1 MSIKSCIAFEPQ
13 LKRDMKRLAIDR
25 EKTLSGLL
33 MDMCRE
39 YLKRFVEEETNKVVT
54 IS

>member
-13 LKRDMKRLAIDR
+13 LKRDMKRLAIDKQ
-25 EKTLSGLL
+25 KTLSALL
-33 MDMCRE
+33 MDICRE
-39 YLKRFVEEETNKVVT
+39 DLEEETKKVIT

>member
-1 MSIKSCIAFEPQ
+1 MNIKSCIAFEPQ

-39 YLKRFVEEETNKVVT
+39 YLEEETKKVIT